1 MPSPTSGY
9 GYEEDDATALQHWL
23 TESRSKE
30 EELSEEEKRNRRL
43 IPLDSRSVINP
54 HVAIHDRDVQ
64 LLERER
70 ALVKIITP
78 EIVPNDDERNNKIS
92 YYASSSLPIPEIQFA
107 YDKMKFA
114 VRKASSSSN
123 NRYGKVYSAS
133 VPRDKDGLTS
143 LERQLRILDG
153 EI

>member
-1 MPSPTSGY
+1 MFSISVLVVLISSFFIQLNQLYGYNYQANFISKSKIFAETARRRRIGDIIEMPSPTSGY

-92 YYASSSLPIPEIQFA
+92 YSASSS
-107 YDKMKFA
+107 
-114 VRKASSSSN
+114 
-123 NRYGKVYSAS
+123 
-133 VPRDKDGLTS
+133 
-143 LERQLRILDG
+143 
-153 EI
+153 